1 MSGCYS
7 ILAAALDVRT
17 ASHVVTEPELAS
29 RDELGEPSQLFGGSD
44 LRARET
50 SKLEH
55 KLTSFLEFGIIE
67 RFRLVERSPVAPVA
81 LVEAAPL
88 DKVRQCHTLRRH
100 VEQSRT
106 ECGGSA
112 EIRAQRTRIS

>member
-1 MSGCYS
+1 
-7 ILAAALDVRT
+7 
-17 ASHVVTEPELAS
+17 
-29 RDELGEPSQLFGGSD
+29 
-44 LRARET
+44 
-50 SKLEH
+50 
-55 KLTSFLEFGIIE
+55 
-67 RFRLVERSPVAPVA
+67 VAPVA